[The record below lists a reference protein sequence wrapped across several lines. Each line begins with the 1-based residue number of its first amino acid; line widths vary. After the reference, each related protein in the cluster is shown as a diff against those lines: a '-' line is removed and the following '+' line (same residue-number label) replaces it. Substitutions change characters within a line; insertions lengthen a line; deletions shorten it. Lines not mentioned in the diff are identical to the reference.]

1 MLGLLKKLVMIGIV
15 GGIIFVG
22 VGDSFLP
29 KPLSTYS
36 RNTREII
43 NEKMIGLVHNPKLK
57 SPSAEREKQIE
68 NFK

>member
-29 KPLSTYS
+29 KPLDTYS
-36 RNTREII
+36 RNAREVI
-43 NEKMIGLVHNPKLK
+43 NAKMIGLMPNPKLK
-57 SPSAEREKQIE
+57 RPSAEREKEVE